1 MPALKSTTIF
11 PSIEE
16 DAIITAAALSD
27 ADSTP
32 LTDEEWNRVKPA
44 ITTKQ
49 ENRIAVNISANIVAA
64 FKETGQD
71 WQNKMD
77 SVLQD
82 WLRAN
87 ELKQQA
93 S

>member
-1 MPALKSTTIF
+1 MPALKSTTIL

-27 ADSTP
+27 TDSTP

-49 ENRIAVNISANIVAA
+49 ENQIAVRLSANIVAA
-64 FKETGQD
+64 FKATGED
-71 WQNKMD
+71 WQHKID
-77 SVLQD
+77 TVLQD
-82 WLRAN
+82 WLRTNA
-87 ELKQQA
+87 A
-93 S
+93 